1 MSCCVWCLGEW
12 KSRFDTRFTAK
23 DLFYIDRQ
31 TSVKVDMM
39 TGSKYPLSMF
49 VDGEQGIQVV
59 WFYTTSAK
67 LWDFFP
73 LSVNCTTVPLLVH
86 AVIQSAYHVAAG

>member
-1 MSCCVWCLGEW
+1 MAYKQLSKHSAICENKLCVWCLGEW

-59 WFYTTSAK
+59 WV
-67 LWDFFP
+67 LH
-73 LSVNCTTVPLLVH
+73 N
-86 AVIQSAYHVAAG
+86 